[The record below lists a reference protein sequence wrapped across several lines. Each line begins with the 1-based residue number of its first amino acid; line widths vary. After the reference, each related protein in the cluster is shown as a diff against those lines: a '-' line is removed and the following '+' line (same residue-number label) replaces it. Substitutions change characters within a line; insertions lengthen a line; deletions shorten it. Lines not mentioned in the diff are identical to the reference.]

1 MLTLA
6 AAKAELG
13 PALITS
19 FRLSLMAF
27 KFNPY
32 TPAPEFAP
40 QAAYFSMEFALD
52 QALKTYSGGL
62 GFLAGSHMRS
72 AYELKQNLVGIGILW
87 SFGYYDQGRNEDQ
100 TMRAD
105 FRQKHYSFLEDTGLV
120 FPIIIHDVEVK
131 VKAMYLA
138 PDTFGT
144 APMFFLTTDIPEN
157 DFISRTISHH
167 LYDADTAA
175 RVAQSILL
183 GVGGGKLLD
192 ELGVKVDTYHLNEGH
207 GLPLAF
213 YLYDKH
219 GRKLEE
225 VQKRLVF
232 TTHTPE
238 LAGNEEHDMK
248 LLAKM
253 SFFGNV
259 SAEEVT
265 RVAGVENDRLNYT
278 LTALRFSRKA
288 NAVSKVHGIV
298 ANQMWGENAG
308 ICPII
313 PITNSQNGTYWRD
326 QELHEALAANDDV
339 ALKARKREL
348 KKQLFD
354 IVADQTGTLLD
365 PDVLTVVWAR
375 RFAGYKRADLILR
388 HFERF
393 QKLISNADRPVQVI
407 WAGKP
412 YPKDYGAINLF
423 NDIIRQTRPFKN
435 CAVLTG
441 YELALSA
448 AMKKGSDIWLN
459 TPRFPREA
467 SGTSG
472 MTAAMNASASLSIA
486 DGWIPEFVRHGENGF
501 IIPHAELN
509 RPEHDKD
516 DFEADSLLTVL
527 ENEIVPLYYDQPQK
541 FLEVVKT
548 GMREVEPEFE
558 SNRMATE
565 YYELMYKA

>member
-1 MLTLA
+1 
-6 AAKAELG
+6 
-13 PALITS
+13 
-19 FRLSLMAF
+19 MAF
-27 KFNPY
+27 DFKPY
-32 TPAPEFAP
+32 TPAAEFTT

-72 AYELKQNLVGIGILW
+72 AYELRQNLIGIGILW
-87 SFGYYDQGRNEDQ
+87 TFGYYDQGRNEDQ
-100 TMRAD
+100 TMRCD
-105 FRQKHYSFLEDTGLV
+105 FRHKHYSFLEDTGLI
-120 FPIIIHDVEVK
+120 FPITIHGAEVK

-157 DFISRTISHH
+157 DYISRTISHH

-192 ELGVKVDTYHLNEGH
+192 LLGVKMDVYHLNEGH

-213 YLYDKH
+213 YLYEKH

-238 LAGNEEHDMK
+238 LAGNEEHPMK
-248 LLAKM
+248 LLTDM
-253 SFFGNV
+253 TFFGSV
-259 SAEEVT
+259 PADEIR
-265 RVAGVENDRLNYT
+265 RVAGVEQEMLNYT

-288 NAVSKVHGIV
+288 NAVSKVHGTV
-298 ANQMWGENAG
+298 ANEMWGANSG

-313 PITNSQNGTYWRD
+313 PITNSQNGRYWRD
-326 QELHEALAANDDV
+326 QQLHEALEANDDQ
-339 ALKARKREL
+339 ALLSRKRKL

-365 PDVLTVVWAR
+365 PEVLTVVWAR

-393 QKLISNADRPVQVI
+393 QELVNRPDRPVQVI

-412 YPKDYGAINLF
+412 YPKDYGAIGLF
-423 NDIIRQTRPFKN
+423 NDIIQKTKGLKT

-441 YELALSA
+441 YELALSGYL
-448 AMKKGSDIWLN
+448 KRGSDVWLN

-472 MTAAMNASASLSIA
+472 MTAAMNGSLSLSIA
-486 DGWIPEFVRHGENGF
+486 DGWIPEFAEHGHNAF
-501 IIPHAELN
+501 LIPHTDIHQPDHL
-509 RPEHDKD
+509 KD
-516 DFEADSLLTVL
+516 DIEATSLLDVL
-527 ENEIVPLYYDQPQK
+527 ENEIVPLYYGQPDK
-541 FLEVVKT
+541 FLSVAKAA
-548 GMREVEPEFE
+548 MREVEPEFE
-558 SNRMATE
+558 SGRMAAE
-565 YYELMYKA
+565 YYQKLYKA

>member
-1 MLTLA
+1 
-6 AAKAELG
+6 
-13 PALITS
+13 
-19 FRLSLMAF
+19 MAF
-27 KFNPY
+27 TFTSYQPNPAFK
-32 TPAPEFAP
+32 T

-72 AYELKQNLVGIGILW
+72 AFELKQNLIGIGMLW
-87 SFGYYDQGRNEDQ
+87 TYGYYDQGRNEDQ
-100 TMRAD
+100 TLRVD
-105 FRQKHYSFLEDTGLV
+105 YRHKSYSFLQDTGFI
-120 FPIIIHDVEVK
+120 FPVTIHGAEVQ

-157 DFISRTISHH
+157 DYVSRTISHH
-167 LYDADTAA
+167 LYDPNEAA
-175 RVAQSILL
+175 RVAQSIVL
-183 GVGGGKLLD
+183 GAGGGKLLD
-192 ELGVKVDTYHLNEGH
+192 LLGVPVDVYHLNEGH

-219 GRKLEE
+219 GRSLEE

-238 LAGNEEHDMK
+238 LAGNEEHTMK
-248 LLAKM
+248 LLEDM
-253 SFFGNV
+253 TFFGHV
-259 SAEEVT
+259 PADEVR
-265 RVAGVENDRLNYT
+265 RVARVENEMLNYT
-278 LTALRFSRKA
+278 LTALRFSRLA
-288 NAVSKVHGIV
+288 NAVSKVHGEV
-298 ANQMWGENAG
+298 SNDMWGANEG

-326 QELHEALAANDDV
+326 KPLHTALAADDDA

-354 IVADQTGTLLD
+354 LVADQTGTLLD
-365 PDVLTVVWAR
+365 PDALTIVWAR

-393 QKLISNADRPVQVI
+393 QALVSRTDRPVQVI

-412 YPKDYGAINLF
+412 YPLDYGAVGLF
-423 NDIIRQTRPFKN
+423 NEIIQRTKHLKT

-448 AMKKGSDIWLN
+448 ALKKGSDIWLN

-472 MTAAMNASASLSIA
+472 MTAAMNASVNLSIA

-501 IIPHAELN
+501 LIPLANIHEEES
-509 RPEHDKD
+509 RKD
-516 DFEADSLLTVL
+516 NTEAAGVLDVL
-527 ENEIVPLYYDQPQK
+527 ENEIIPLYYDRPAD
-541 FLEVVKT
+541 FLKVAKT
-548 GMREVEPEFE
+548 AMREVEPEFE
-558 SNRMATE
+558 SGRMATE
-565 YYELMYKA
+565 YYEKLYALRS

>member
-1 MLTLA
+1 M
-6 AAKAELG
+6 
-13 PALITS
+13 S
-19 FRLSLMAF
+19 FQFL
-27 KFNPY
+27 PY
-32 TPAPEFAP
+32 TPAAEFST

-72 AYELKQNLVGIGILW
+72 AYELKQNLIGIGMLW
-87 SFGYYDQGRNEDQ
+87 SYGYYDQGRNEDQ

-105 FRQKHYSFLEDTGLV
+105 FRLKSYSFLEDTGLV
-120 FPIIIHDVEVK
+120 FPITIHGAEVK

-157 DFISRTISHH
+157 DYISRTITHY

-175 RVAQSILL
+175 RVAQSMVL
-183 GVGGGKLLD
+183 GIGGGKLLD
-192 ELGVKVDTYHLNEGH
+192 LLGVPMDTYHLNEGH

-213 YLYDKH
+213 YLYEKH
-219 GRKLEE
+219 GRSLAE

-238 LAGNEEHDMK
+238 LAGNEEHPMQLLTDMT
-248 LLAKM
+248 
-253 SFFGNV
+253 FFGTV
-259 SAEEVT
+259 PADEIR
-265 RVAGVENDRLNYT
+265 RVARVENETLNYT

-288 NAVSKVHGIV
+288 NAVSKVHGQV
-298 ANQMWGENAG
+298 ANDMWGHYEG

-326 QELHEALAANDDV
+326 AELHAALEANDDV

-354 IVADQTGTLLD
+354 FVADQTGTLLD

-375 RFAGYKRADLILR
+375 RFAGYKRANLILH

-393 QKLISNADRPVQVI
+393 AQMVSKQDRPVQVI

-412 YPKDYGAINLF
+412 YPKDYGAIGMF
-423 NDIIRQTRPFKN
+423 NDIIQRTKQFKN

-441 YELALSA
+441 YELGLSA
-448 AMKKGSDIWLN
+448 LLKKGSDIWLN

-472 MTAAMNASASLSIA
+472 MTAAMNASLSLSIP

-501 IIPHAELN
+501 LLPLANLTEPDN
-509 RPEHDKD
+509 VKD
-516 DFEADSLLTVL
+516 DVEARGVLDVL
-527 ENEIVPLYYDQPQK
+527 ENEILPLYYDEPAK
-541 FLEVVKT
+541 YLEIAKT
-548 GMREVEPEFE
+548 AMREVEPEFE
-558 SNRMATE
+558 SHRMATQ
-565 YYELMYKA
+565 YYREMYTA

>member
-1 MLTLA
+1 
-6 AAKAELG
+6 
-13 PALITS
+13 
-19 FRLSLMAF
+19 MAF
-27 KFNPY
+27 DFQMY
-32 TPAPEFAP
+32 TPAPEFTTA
-40 QAAYFSMEFALD
+40 AAYFSMEFALD

-87 SFGYYDQGRNEDQ
+87 SFGYYDQGRNEDMS
-100 TMRAD
+100 MRAD
-105 FRQKHYSFLEDTGLV
+105 FRVKHYNFLQDTGLV
-120 FPIIIHDVEVK
+120 FPITIHNAQVL

-138 PDTFGT
+138 PETFGT
-144 APMFFLTTDIPEN
+144 VPMFFLTTDIPEN
-157 DFISRTISHH
+157 DYLSRTISHH

-192 ELGVKVDTYHLNEGH
+192 LLGRQTDVYHLNEGH

-219 GRKLEE
+219 GRSQDE
-225 VQKRLVF
+225 VRKRLVF

-238 LAGNEEHDMK
+238 LAGNEEHDIK
-248 LLAKM
+248 LLHDM

-259 SAEEVT
+259 PLDEV
-265 RVAGVENDRLNYT
+265 RRLGLVEKERLNYT
-278 LTALRFSRKA
+278 LTALRFARIA
-288 NAVSKVHGIV
+288 NGVSKVHGKV
-298 ANQMWGENAG
+298 ANDMWGHNQG
-308 ICPII
+308 ISPII
-313 PITNSQNGTYWRD
+313 AITNSQNGTYWRD
-326 QELHEALAANDDV
+326 KQLHEALAANDDN
-339 ALKARKREL
+339 ALLARKREL

-365 PDVLTVVWAR
+365 PDALTVVWAR

-393 QKLISNADRPVQVI
+393 QQLVTNQDRPVQVI

-412 YPKDYGAINLF
+412 YPKDYGAIGLF
-423 NDIIRQTRPFKN
+423 NDIIQKTKNFKT
-435 CAVLTG
+435 CAVVTG

-448 AMKKGSDIWLN
+448 ALKKGSDIWLN

-472 MTAAMNASASLSIA
+472 MTAAMNGCVSLSIP
-486 DGWIPEFVRHGENGF
+486 DGWVPEFVRHGENGF
-501 IIPHAELN
+501 LLPLANLHESD
-509 RPEHDKD
+509 EVKD
-516 DFEADSLLTVL
+516 NIEAKGVLDVL
-527 ENEIVPLYYDQPQK
+527 ENEIVPLYYGQPAK
-541 FLEVVKT
+541 FMEVRKAT
-548 GMREVEPEFE
+548 MREVEPEFE
-558 SNRMATE
+558 SHRMATE
-565 YYELMYKA
+565 YYELMYK

>member
-1 MLTLA
+1 
-6 AAKAELG
+6 
-13 PALITS
+13 
-19 FRLSLMAF
+19 MAF
-27 KFNPY
+27 EFNPY
-32 TPAPEFAP
+32 TPAPEFSTP
-40 QAAYFSMEFALD
+40 AAYFSMEFALD

-72 AYELKQNLVGIGILW
+72 VYELKQNLVGISILW

-100 TMRAD
+100 SMRAD
-105 FRQKHYSFLEDTGLV
+105 FRLKHYSFLQDTGLV
-120 FPIIIHDVEVK
+120 FPITIHNAQVL
-131 VKAMYLA
+131 VKALYLA

-157 DFISRTISHH
+157 DYLSRTISHH

-192 ELGVKVDTYHLNEGH
+192 MLGRHTEVYHLNEGH

-219 GRKLEE
+219 GRNLEE
-225 VQKRLVF
+225 VKKRLVF

-238 LAGNEEHDMK
+238 LAGNEEHPIK
-248 LLAKM
+248 LLHDM

-259 SAEEVT
+259 PLEEV
-265 RVAGVENDRLNYT
+265 RRLGLVENERLNYT
-278 LTALRFSRKA
+278 LTALRFSRIS
-288 NAVSKVHGIV
+288 NGVSKVHGEV
-298 ANQMWGENAG
+298 ANEMWGTNAG

-313 PITNSQNGTYWRD
+313 AITNSQNGTYWRD
-326 QELHEALAANDDV
+326 KALHEALVANDDV
-339 ALKARKREL
+339 ALKARKHEL

-365 PDVLTVVWAR
+365 PEVLTVVWAR

-393 QKLISNADRPVQVI
+393 LDIVNNADRPVQVI

-412 YPKDYGAINLF
+412 YPKDFGAVALF
-423 NDIIRQTRPFKN
+423 NSIIEKTKNLAN

-441 YELALSA
+441 YELGLSA
-448 AMKKGSDIWLN
+448 ALKKGSDIWLN
-459 TPRFPREA
+459 TPRYPREA

-501 IIPHAELN
+501 II
-509 RPEHDKD
+509 EHTDINQPDEVKD
-516 DFEADSLLTVL
+516 NLEATNVLDVL
-527 ENEIVPLYYDQPQK
+527 ENEIVPLYYGQPEK
-541 FLEVVKT
+541 FLELVKT

-558 SNRMATE
+558 SHRMATE
-565 YYELMYKA
+565 YYQRMYDAK